1 MLRNE
6 RKWNDIK
13 CSINTAKGIK
23 SVEAKI
29 D

>member
-6 RKWNDIK
+6 RKWNDTK
-13 CSINTAKGIK
+13 CSINTMKGIK
-23 SVEAKI
+23 RIEAKI